1 MQDFYNNVGT
11 TDYDGSL
18 YAAEPIQD
26 AVYTVSQITGV
37 IKDLLENSFSTVTV
51 QGEISNWKPSSTGHV
66 YFTLKDE
73 AAVLSA
79 VMFKS
84 SAARLTFA
92 PKEGTKVTAKGR
104 ISVYAARGNYQII
117 VTSMECS
124 GDGAILKML
133 EERKR
138 RLAMEGLFDSE
149 NKRPL
154 PRYPKTVGIV
164 TSPTGAALRDI
175 MNVTRRRNPGVNL
188 IVLPAAVQ
196 GAEAAPQIASQIK
209 AANYWNLCDV
219 LIVGRGGGSLEDLLP
234 FSEECVVRAV
244 AASKIPVVSAVG
256 HEIDWAISDYAADVR
271 APTPSAAAELCTP
284 VQSEVLQHVTDM
296 KEELLSVVQGRVERI
311 RHMMRIFDP
320 SMLEMQFRTIE
331 QPFLNR
337 YEDAKAGIERNI
349 QDRITT
355 TKNEIQKLI
364 IQLEA
369 INPQAVL
376 DRGYSMI
383 TDSTT
388 GAIIRD
394 AASVKE
400 GAVLSIRPQKG
411 RITAE
416 VIKVSKT
423 EDN

>member
-1 MQDFYNNVGT
+1 MQYVFNDNEDSSYLT
-11 TDYDGSL
+11 EESL
-18 YAAEPIQD
+18 QN

-37 IKDLLENSFSTVTV
+37 IKDLLENSFSTITV

-73 AAVLSA
+73 SAVLSA

-84 SAARLTFA
+84 SVSHLSFI
-92 PKEGTKVTAKGR
+92 PKEGTKVLAKGR

-117 VTSMECS
+117 VTSMES
-124 GDGAILKML
+124 TGDGAILKML

-154 PRYPKTVGIV
+154 PRFPKTVGVV

-175 MNVTRRRNPGVNL
+175 INVTRRRNPGVHL

-196 GAEAAPQIASQIK
+196 GTEAAPQIASQIK
-209 AANYWNLCDV
+209 AANYWKLCDV

-244 AASKIPVVSAVG
+244 AASDIPVVSAVG

-284 VQSEVLQHVTDM
+284 VQHEVLQHVTVM
-296 KEELLSVVQGRVERI
+296 KEELIAAVQSRTERI
-311 RHMMRIFDP
+311 RNLMRIFDP
-320 SMLEMQFRTIE
+320 STLEMQLRTIE
-331 QPFLNR
+331 QPYLTR
-337 YEDAKAGIERNI
+337 YEEARQNLERNMT
-349 QDRITT
+349 DRIAAS
-355 TKNEIQKLI
+355 KNEIQKLKI
-364 IQLEA
+364 LLEA
-369 INPQAVL
+369 IHPQAIL
-376 DRGYSMI
+376 DRGYSMVI
-383 TDSTT
+383 DTET
-388 GAIIRD
+388 GKIIRT
-394 AASVKE
+394 AEQLTPGRTVE
-400 GAVLSIRPQKG
+400 IRPQEG
-411 RITAE
+411 RIKATVTE
-416 VIKVSKT
+416 VSGR
-423 EDN
+423 

>member
-1 MQDFYNNVGT
+1 MQYLFNDET
-11 TDYDGSL
+11 
-18 YAAEPIQD
+18 EPLQD
-26 AVYTVSQITGV
+26 AVYTVSQITGI
-37 IKDLLENSFSTVTV
+37 IKDLLENSFSTVTI
-51 QGEISNWKPSSTGHV
+51 QGEISNWKPSSSGHV

-73 AAVLSA
+73 TAVLSA

-84 SAARLTFA
+84 SVARLNFQ

-104 ISVYAARGNYQII
+104 ITVYPARGNYQII
-117 VTSMECS
+117 VSSMECS

-138 RLAMEGLFDSE
+138 RLALEGLFDSE
-149 NKRPL
+149 NKKML
-154 PRYPKTVGIV
+154 PRFPRTVGVV

-196 GAEAAPQIASQIK
+196 GAEAAPQIAAQIM
-209 AANYWNLCDV
+209 AANHWKLCDV

-234 FSEECVVRAV
+234 FSEEIVVRAV
-244 AASKIPVVSAVG
+244 AASDIPVVSAVG

-284 VQSEVLQHVTDM
+284 VQSEVLERVLAVKTELVTN
-296 KEELLSVVQGRVERI
+296 LQSRIERI
-311 RHMMRIFDP
+311 RHLMRIFDP

-331 QPFLNR
+331 QPILNR
-337 YEDAKAGIERNI
+337 FDDARDCLERNMK
-349 QDRITT
+349 DRLTE
-355 TKNEIQKLI
+355 TKTEIQKLI

-376 DRGYSMI
+376 DRGYSMV

-388 GAIIRD
+388 GAVIRD
-394 AASVKE
+394 ADMIPE
-400 GAVLSIRPQKG
+400 GTAITIRPQKG
-411 RITAE
+411 IIQATVHKKE
-416 VIKVSKT
+416 QQI
-423 EDN
+423 

>member
-1 MQDFYNNVGT
+1 MQYLFNDET
-11 TDYDGSL
+11 
-18 YAAEPIQD
+18 EPLQD
-26 AVYTVSQITGV
+26 AVYTVSQITGI
-37 IKDLLENSFSTVTV
+37 IKDLLENSFSTVTI
-51 QGEISNWKPSSTGHV
+51 QGEISNWKPSSSGHV

-73 AAVLSA
+73 TAVLSA

-84 SAARLTFA
+84 SVARLTFQ

-104 ISVYAARGNYQII
+104 ITVYPARGNYQII
-117 VTSMECS
+117 VSSMECS

-149 NKRPL
+149 NKKML
-154 PRYPKTVGIV
+154 PRFPRTVGVV

-196 GAEAAPQIASQIK
+196 GAEAAPQIAAQIM
-209 AANYWNLCDV
+209 AANHWKLCDV

-234 FSEECVVRAV
+234 FSEEIVVRAV
-244 AASKIPVVSAVG
+244 AASDIPVVSAVG

-284 VQSEVLQHVTDM
+284 VQSEVLERVLAVKTELVTN
-296 KEELLSVVQGRVERI
+296 LQSRIERI
-311 RHMMRIFDP
+311 RHLMRIFDP

-331 QPFLNR
+331 QPILNR
-337 YEDAKAGIERNI
+337 FDDARDCLERNMK
-349 QDRITT
+349 DRITE
-355 TKNEIQKLI
+355 TKTEIQKLI

-376 DRGYSMI
+376 DRGYSMV

-388 GAIIRD
+388 GAVIRD
-394 AASVKE
+394 ADMIPE
-400 GAVLSIRPQKG
+400 GTAITIRPQKG
-411 RITAE
+411 IIQATVHKKE
-416 VIKVSKT
+416 QQI
-423 EDN
+423 